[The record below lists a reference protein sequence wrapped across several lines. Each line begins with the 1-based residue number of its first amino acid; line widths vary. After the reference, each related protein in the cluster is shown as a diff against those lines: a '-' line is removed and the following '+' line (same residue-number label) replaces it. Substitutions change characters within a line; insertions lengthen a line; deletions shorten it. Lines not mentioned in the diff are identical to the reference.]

1 MNTILDCEKILLKM
15 LPVIYNTVSRDFR
28 IISKT
33 CVLAQHSNG
42 FQIFSC
48 SSSNQMAQLRPSTEY
63 SALAKLPCFSSDL
76 KLYCILLLL
85 LVIRFDNINSSE
97 SILYSMLFFVLR
109 RRKTIVRFRTR
120 CSTFEQIDSI

>member
-1 MNTILDCEKILLKM
+1 MNTILHCEKLLLKM
-15 LPVIYNTVSRDFR
+15 LPVIHNTVSRDFR

-48 SSSNQMAQLRPSTEY
+48 SSSNQMAQLLPSTEY
-63 SALAKLPCFSSDL
+63 SALTKLQYFASDL
-76 KLYCILLLL
+76 KLYYILLLL
-85 LVIRFDNINSSE
+85 FIIRFDNINSSE
-97 SILYSMLFFVLR
+97 SILYLMLFFVLR

-120 CSTFEQIDSI
+120 CSTFRTN